1 MNNNAKPLFTTGEF
15 AKLCNVR
22 KDTLFYYDEIGLL
35 KPEIIQDNGY
45 RYYSANQLYLFDVI
59 SMLKECGTPL
69 KEIRKYITE
78 RNPEAFLELLEENDK
93 LLTREMSR
101 LAHIHRQMSNTMALT
116 RQALQL
122 EYNKPYLRESPEEY
136 FIAMPFSTDSD
147 NYESNISATVVRL
160 LNYFHENMAG
170 EEFPLGTIILKDN
183 LCRDSF
189 QKDYYCRRIS
199 SPVPDPLL
207 FIKPAGTY
215 ALINHKGSYETIAKS
230 YQMLKAYIKESGR
243 SITGNAYE
251 HELLNYLATGQ
262 AENYVIEISIQVE

>member
-45 RYYSANQLYLFDVI
+45 RYYSANQLYLYDII

-69 KEIRKYITE
+69 KEIREYLTA
-78 RNPEAFLELLEENDK
+78 RNPKSFLELLEENDK
-93 LLTREMSR
+93 LLTREMDR
-101 LAHIHRQMSNTMALT
+101 LAHIHRQMRNTMALT
-116 RQALQL
+116 RQAMQI
-122 EYNKPYLRESPEEY
+122 EYNKPYLRECPEEY
-136 FIAMPFSTDSD
+136 FIAMPFSTESD
-147 NYESNISATVVRL
+147 NYESNISSTVLHL
-160 LNYFHENMAG
+160 LNYLDENMAG

-183 LCRDSF
+183 LCQDSF
-189 QKDYYCRRIS
+189 REDYYCSRIS
-199 SPVPDPLL
+199 SPVADPLL

-215 ALINHKGSYETIAKS
+215 ALVNHKGSYETIAES
-230 YQMLKAYIKESGR
+230 YQMLKAFIKKSGR
-243 SITGNAYE
+243 SIIGNAYE

-262 AENYVIEISIQVE
+262 AENYVIEISIQVG